1 MGKVDPE
8 NDKDRKL
15 SHKFAQMYLRQDGV
29 FVLKLVAKNSTNLVV
44 ADIIAALW
52 DNYKSKPMFAS
63 RSTEDKTSTTSRDH
77 DVTHDNSLLLYLYCI
92 VLYKDF

>member
-1 MGKVDPE
+1 MGKVDAN

-29 FVLKLVAKNSTNLVV
+29 FVLKLVSKNSTNLVV

-52 DNYKSKPMFAS
+52 DNYKSKPMFGS
-63 RSTEDKTSTTSRDH
+63 RSSEDIGID
-77 DVTHDNSLLLYLYCI
+77 DVT
-92 VLYKDF
+92 